1 MARGFEGFV
10 ASGILRLQRRRFWIS
25 VQSPE
30 LNPTARTWVSP
41 GLVCFSFRA
50 LTVNAAWSE
59 VPMSL
64 SCTDD
69 ENRCFLLLQ
78 GGSRA

>member
-1 MARGFEGFV
+1 MGPRGVVSCGFMV
-10 ASGILRLQRRRFWIS
+10 QGYGLSRASGL
-25 VQSPE
+25 
-30 LNPTARTWVSP
+30 VSP